1 MRDSWVDGH
10 RAAYA
15 PKAAAPADVIVDFD
29 GNDPEAG
36 RLLQHTIVS
45 TDPAAVS
52 NKLHSRLAEASA
64 AAIEETSI
72 LTTHARISPAIF
84 TLCLALAALRVG
96 PDRST
101 AQASEIGMQ
110 GRWMYTTE
118 VVGATEAVQAMATTA
133 AVEDDN
139 VWLLLTC
146 SPDRQTTVSIMH
158 VEAFS
163 YPLQSRVNLS
173 LGIDAHPTL
182 TMSALTVNEKQLSLD
197 PGSSYAL
204 LPLLLAGDRSFASVP
219 DSRGEA
225 HSYSFVLKPNDVAL
239 SDIRAQCLDH

>member
-1 MRDSWVDGH
+1 M
-10 RAAYA
+10 
-15 PKAAAPADVIVDFD
+15 
-29 GNDPEAG
+29 
-36 RLLQHTIVS
+36 
-45 TDPAAVS
+45 
-52 NKLHSRLAEASA
+52 
-64 AAIEETSI
+64 
-72 LTTHARISPAIF
+72 LTTRTKIRPPIF
-84 TLCLALAALRVG
+84 TLCLALAALRVAAG
-96 PDRST
+96 WPS
-101 AQASEIGMQ
+101 AQASEVAMQ

-118 VVGATEAVQAMATTA
+118 VVGATEEAMATTA

-139 VWLLLTC
+139 IWLLLTC

-182 TMSALTVNEKQLSLD
+182 TMSALTVSERQISLD
-197 PGSSYAL
+197 TGSSYAL

-225 HSYSFVLKPNDVAL
+225 HRYSFVLKPNDVAL